1 MAVPGKG
8 TFDLK
13 ILLKPPWRQNF
24 DFKKKKIMFLVL
36 KALLLRKK
44 KFEVETQI

>member
-24 DFKKKKIMFLVL
+24 DLKNNNNKFLVL
-36 KALLLRKK
+36 KALLVRKK
-44 KFEVETQI
+44 NLK